1 MLACVLLA
9 AGEPSSVQLGRDS
22 AGAICQIRLISKIKP
37 NKLTN

>member
-9 AGEPSSVQLGRDS
+9 AGEPSSAQLGRDS
-22 AGAICQIRLISKIKP
+22 AGTMEIRLISKIKP